1 VGSFRP
7 CLPCVRGPGAE
18 LATIRCASK
27 CLCCFFLRLTRPV
40 RPLGSF
46 PSSLRPSPCTS
57 PPLAVA
63 DLPADNRR
71 GGFAT
76 MRIPTAHAFFCI
88 LISSLLFLLSLLG
101 LFERVHNYQPHL
113 CAPACS
119 MACCTCI
126 PVSAGALTAS
136 GYSGCIA
143 APLPRR

>member
-1 VGSFRP
+1 MGSFRP

-71 GGFAT
+71 GGLRRCGFQQL
-76 MRIPTAHAFFCI
+76 MPFFVF
-88 LISSLLFLLSLLG
+88 SSLLFSSYFLCSASSNA
-101 LFERVHNYQPHL
+101 FTTTNHIFAPQRVLWFVVHVYR
-113 CAPACS
+113 
-119 MACCTCI
+119 
-126 PVSAGALTAS
+126 
-136 GYSGCIA
+136 Y
-143 APLPRR
+143 RRVL